1 MPNWVYT
8 TIKTSSKNE
17 DLIKKIIEAGGICNY
32 YMPMPQEIRNTNS
45 PNKIISK
52 EDYAIREALG
62 TTSEES
68 QYYTEHFQTQEM
80 VDELKAKYNAENW
93 YEWAHMYWGTKWGD
107 CDIQYDAVA
116 DDLMLRFQSAW
127 SPVTD
132 DIMGE
137 LLSQLGNADYI
148 WEEEQGFGGQHI
160 FEDGEC
166 VSTIEWDIPKFKYW
180 AYLDTDTPS
189 SVGECKFVK
198 GHYVYLEEEYE
209 NNMGTY
215 EVGWHNYSDWYSES
229 SLVTDNEVI
238 KKLESVKE

>member
-17 DLIKKIIEAGGICNY
+17 DLIKKIIEAGGICDY
-32 YMPMPQEIRNTNS
+32 FMPMPQEIRNTNS

-62 TTSEES
+62 TTSEEN
-68 QYYTEHFQTQEM
+68 QYYAQHFQTQEM

-107 CDIQYDAVA
+107 RDTRYDAIG
-116 DDLMLRFQSAW
+116 DDLMIRFQSAW
-127 SPVTD
+127 SPITD

-137 LLSQLGNADYI
+137 LLSQLGDADYI
-148 WEEEQGFGGQHI
+148 WEEEQGFGGQAI
-160 FEDGEC
+160 FEDGKC
-166 VSTIEWDIPKFKYW
+166 VSTTEWDIPKFKYW
-180 AYLDTDTPS
+180 AYLDTDIPS
-189 SVGECKFVK
+189 SVGEGKFVQEQ
-198 GHYVYLEEEYE
+198 YVYLEEEYE
-209 NNMGTY
+209 NNMGVY
-215 EVGWHNYSDWYSES
+215 EVGWHNYSEWYSES

-238 KKLESVKE
+238 SKLESIKQ

>member
-17 DLIKKIIEAGGICNY
+17 DFIKEIIEAGGICNY
-32 YMPMPQEIRNTNS
+32 YMPMPEEIRNTNS
-45 PNKIISK
+45 PNRIISK
-52 EDYAIREALG
+52 QDYAIRDALG
-62 TTSEES
+62 TTSEENKH
-68 QYYTEHFQTQEM
+68 YTEHFQTKEM

-107 CDIQYDAVA
+107 CDIQYDVVG

-127 SPVTD
+127 SPISS

-137 LLSQLGNADYI
+137 LLSKLKEADYT

-166 VSTIEWDIPKFKYW
+166 ISNVEWDVPNFKYH
-180 AYLDTDTPS
+180 AYLETDVPS
-189 SVGECKFVK
+189 STDGSSVYEQ
-198 GHYVYLEEEYE
+198 YVYLEEEYK

-215 EVGWHNYSDWYSES
+215 EVGWHNSSEWYSES
-229 SLVTDNEVI
+229 SLVTDKELI
-238 KKLESVKE
+238 KKLESIKE